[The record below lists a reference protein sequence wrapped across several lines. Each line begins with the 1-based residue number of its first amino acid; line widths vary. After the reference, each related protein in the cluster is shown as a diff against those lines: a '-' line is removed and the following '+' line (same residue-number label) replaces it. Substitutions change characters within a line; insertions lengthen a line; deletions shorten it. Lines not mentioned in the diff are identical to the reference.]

1 MEQYLA
7 LTICPTAVWQ
17 TNAITVAGASSGTSG
32 SSSSTLSSPSDV
44 YIGNDS
50 TLYVLDDGNYRIQ
63 SFLSNSSIG
72 TTVLN
77 SSYGTGL
84 NQFASSK

>member
-1 MEQYLA
+1 
-7 LTICPTAVWQ
+7 
-17 TNAITVAGASSGTSG
+17 VAGATLGTSG

-44 YIGNDS
+44 YIGNNS
-50 TLYVLDDGNYRIQ
+50 AFYVLDAGNYRIQ
-63 SFLSNSSIG
+63 RFLSNSIIG

-84 NQFASSK
+84 NQFASSKLNIIWGMSIYSLFSSE